1 MKNSM
6 RCLRWLPHSR
16 SAHTESHLYQTACH
30 REFRMWMMFNKVI
43 MRNKQW
49 KRISPKRAYRKRS
62 TVSQTARNCEF
73 RSISSLLHLNDQ
85 KHTHIIVKMSIRWS
99 IHINTVSYVLHEHKQ
114 LGGNKTRCI
123 SVYWIHEVC
132 LKGTAV

>member
-1 MKNSM
+1 MKKNSM
-6 RCLRWLPHSR
+6 QC
-16 SAHTESHLYQTACH
+16 T
-30 REFRMWMMFNKVI
+30 
-43 MRNKQW
+43 
-49 KRISPKRAYRKRS
+49 PKRAYRKRS

-73 RSISSLLHLNDQ
+73 RPILSLLHLNDQ

-123 SVYWIHEVC
+123 SVYWIRVVC
-132 LKGTAV
+132 IKGTAV